1 MPRNITITFDDGTSH
16 QYAGVPDNVTPEQ
29 VHQRA
34 TQEHGKAITNI
45 DGGNMSDSAYSQKPS
60 ESSSMAS
67 GRGAGGFTGGVL
79 SALQGPTLG
88 FLDEAAGVG
97 SGVLSTLQGK
107 GYPSGYESG
116 RDYVRGAVKQH
127 EEDYPIGSQVARGIS
142 SLPLA
147 FIPGGQ
153 ARTATTLA
161 KALQAAKV
169 GAGYGAAQGV
179 GESTAE
185 DIVQRL
191 GGDALSGAAL
201 SAVTGGALSGIGSG
215 IGAVGSNVAQR
226 MSQGSAGQVARE
238 KLAEALGRDARGT
251 LAQTPG
257 ALTNATD
264 MAARRMQKLGPEA
277 TIADAGGASS
287 RQLLDTLATLPGRTK
302 QLAEGLI
309 RERQS
314 GRAGRLSAAADES
327 LGTKGAGYQD
337 TIQSLIDR
345 KVTEA
350 APLYKQLEGMSVR
363 VDPELSGLLKAAD
376 SAHGGAELLS
386 KLRQEVPIN
395 ISALKAGD
403 DIPFAALDKI
413 KQSLYDLGETSKRAG
428 NKEVSAAYNKLRI
441 SLTNKMDDLS
451 PKNEA
456 GSIYKQARNAFS
468 GPAQLQDAVESG
480 RGAMKTDAIG
490 VSDMMKGMTQDQVEA
505 FKVGAL
511 QSLRDKVGTESG
523 QTSLLKMWK
532 EPATSGKLKE
542 IFGNDYKKFAADVAR
557 EARLKEL
564 EAVGRGS
571 QTASRL
577 YAAGDLDAQP
587 ISNAAQVA
595 TSIGSGQALPAIA
608 GSARGIA
615 GMWNKVRMPE
625 ATRDEMARLL
635 MMRGQGG
642 QQELQNL
649 KPMMDRLAAERLRRA
664 SATGIGAGQIS
675 GGEQ

>member
-1 MPRNITITFDDGTSH
+1 MADIERAKAALLAAH
-16 QYAGVPDNVTPEQ
+16 AAGDT
-29 VHQRA
+29 
-34 TQEHGKAITNI
+34 
-45 DGGNMSDSAYSQKPS
+45 DSAQKLADYIRADQAMG

-67 GRGAGGFTGGVL
+67 GRGTGGFTGGVL

-97 SGVLSTLQGK
+97 SGALSALQGK
-107 GYPSGYESG
+107 GYTPGYESG
-116 RDYVRGAVKQH
+116 RDYIRGAVRQH
-127 EEDYPIGSQVARGIS
+127 EEDYPIGSQVARGVS

-147 FIPGGQ
+147 LIPGGQ

-179 GESTAE
+179 GESTAQ
-185 DIVQRL
+185 DIEGL
-191 GGDALSGAAL
+191 GRDALSGGAL
-201 SAVTGGALSGIGSG
+201 SAVTGGALSGVGSG
-215 IGAVGSNVAQR
+215 IGAVGSNIAQR

-302 QLAEGLI
+302 QLVEGLI

-314 GRAGRLSAAADES
+314 GRAGRLSAAANES
-327 LGTKGAGYQD
+327 LGTKGAEYQN

-345 KVTEA
+345 KATEA

-363 VDPELSGLLKAAD
+363 VDNELNSLLKASD
-376 SAHGGAELLS
+376 SAHGSAELS
-386 KLRQEVPIN
+386 AKLRREVPIN

-403 DIPFAALDKI
+403 DIPFAALDSI
-413 KQSLYDLGETSKRAG
+413 KRSLYDLGKDAKINNPNIS
-428 NKEVSAAYNKLRI
+428 NDYNSLRVALI
-441 SLTNKMDDLS
+441 NKMDDLS

-468 GPAQLQDAVESG
+468 SPAQLQDAVESG

-490 VSDMMKGMTQDQVEA
+490 VSDMMKGMTQDQVDA

-675 GGEQ
+675 GGE

>member
-1 MPRNITITFDDGTSH
+1 MADIERAKAALLAAH
-16 QYAGVPDNVTPEQ
+16 AAGDT
-29 VHQRA
+29 
-34 TQEHGKAITNI
+34 
-45 DGGNMSDSAYSQKPS
+45 DSAQQLADYIRADQTVSKGPS

-97 SGVLSTLQGK
+97 SGALSALQGQ
-107 GYPSGYESG
+107 GYTPGSESG
-116 RDYVRGAVKQH
+116 RDYIRGAVKQH
-127 EEDYPIGSQVARGIS
+127 EEDYPIGSQVARGFS

-191 GGDALSGAAL
+191 GVDALSGGAL
-201 SAVTGGALSGIGSG
+201 SAVTGGGLSGVGSG
-215 IGAVGSNVAQR
+215 IGAVGSNIAQR

-257 ALTNATD
+257 ALTNASD

-302 QLAEGLI
+302 QLVEGLI

-314 GRAGRLSAAADES
+314 GRAGRLSAAANES
-327 LGTKGAGYQD
+327 LGTKGAEYQN

-345 KVTEA
+345 KATEA

-363 VDPELSGLLKAAD
+363 VDNELNSLLKASD
-376 SAHGGAELLS
+376 SAHGSAELS
-386 KLRQEVPIN
+386 AKLRREVPIN

-403 DIPFAALDKI
+403 DIPFAALDSI
-413 KQSLYDLGETSKRAG
+413 KRSLYDLGKDAKINNPNIS
-428 NKEVSAAYNKLRI
+428 NDYNSLRVALI
-441 SLTNKMDDLS
+441 NKMDDLS

-468 GPAQLQDAVESG
+468 SPAQLQDAVESG

-490 VSDMMKGMTQDQVEA
+490 VSDMMKGMTQDQVDA

-564 EAVGRGS
+564 ESVGRGS

-675 GGEQ
+675 GGE

>member
-1 MPRNITITFDDGTSH
+1 MADIERAKAALLAAH
-16 QYAGVPDNVTPEQ
+16 AAGDT
-29 VHQRA
+29 
-34 TQEHGKAITNI
+34 
-45 DGGNMSDSAYSQKPS
+45 DSAQKLADYIRADQEVSKGPS

-97 SGVLSTLQGK
+97 SGALSALQGK
-107 GYPSGYESG
+107 GYTPGYESG
-116 RDYVRGAVKQH
+116 RDYIRGAVKQH
-127 EEDYPIGSQVARGIS
+127 EEDYPIGSQVARGVS

-147 FIPGGQ
+147 LIPGGQ

-169 GAGYGAAQGV
+169 GGGYGAAQGV
-179 GESTAE
+179 GESTAQDVE
-185 DIVQRL
+185 GL

-201 SAVTGGALSGIGSG
+201 SAVAGGGLSGAGSAIGG
-215 IGAVGSNVAQR
+215 IASNITQR
-226 MSQGSAGQVARE
+226 MSPGKLQDQIRGSGATQVARE

-287 RQLLDTLATLPGRTK
+287 RQLLDTLATLPGRSK

-314 GRAGRLSAAADES
+314 GRAGRLTAAANES

-345 KVTEA
+345 KTKEA

-363 VDPELSGLLKAAD
+363 VDSELSGLLKAAD

-386 KLRQEVPIN
+386 RLRQEVPIN

-428 NKEVSAAYNKLRI
+428 NKEVGAAYNKLRI

-451 PKNEA
+451 PQNEA

-480 RGAMKTDAIG
+480 RGAMKSDAIG

-564 EAVGRGS
+564 ESVGRGS

-587 ISNAAQVA
+587 VSNAAQVA
-595 TSIGSGQALPAIA
+595 ASIGSGQALPAIA
-608 GSARGIA
+608 GSARGVA
-615 GMWNKVRMPE
+615 GMWNKVRTPE

-635 MMRGQGG
+635 TMRGQAG

-675 GGEQ
+675 GGE

>member
-1 MPRNITITFDDGTSH
+1 MADIERAKAALLAAH
-16 QYAGVPDNVTPEQ
+16 AAGDT
-29 VHQRA
+29 
-34 TQEHGKAITNI
+34 
-45 DGGNMSDSAYSQKPS
+45 DSAQKLADYIRADQATG
-60 ESSSMAS
+60 ESSSMMR
-67 GRGAGGFTGGVL
+67 GRKAGGFTGGAL

-97 SGVLSTLQGK
+97 SGALSALQGK
-107 GYPSGYESG
+107 GYTPGYESG
-116 RDYVRGAVKQH
+116 RDYIRGAVKQH
-127 EEDYPIGSQVARGIS
+127 EEDYPIGSQVARGVS

-147 FIPGGQ
+147 LIPGGQ

-179 GESTAE
+179 GESTAQDLE
-185 DIVQRL
+185 GL
-191 GGDALSGAAL
+191 GRDALSGGAL
-201 SAVTGGALSGIGSG
+201 SAVTGGALSGVGSG
-215 IGAVGSNVAQR
+215 IGGIASNIAQR
-226 MSQGSAGQVARE
+226 VSQGSAGQVARE

-257 ALTNATD
+257 ALTNASD

-287 RQLLDTLATLPGRTK
+287 RQLLDTLATLPGRSK

-314 GRAGRLSAAADES
+314 GRAGRLTAAANES

-345 KVTEA
+345 KATEA

-363 VDPELSGLLKAAD
+363 VDDELNSLLKASD
-376 SAHGGAELLS
+376 SAHGSAELSAKLRREVPIDLS
-386 KLRQEVPIN
+386 KLDV
-395 ISALKAGD
+395 GD
-403 DIPFAALDKI
+403 AVPFAALDTI
-413 KQSLYDLGETSKRAG
+413 KRSLYDLGKDAKIKNPNIS
-428 NKEVSAAYNKLRI
+428 NDYNSLRVALI
-441 SLTNKMDDLS
+441 NKMDDLS

-468 GPAQLQDAVESG
+468 SPAQLQDAVESG
-480 RGAMKTDAIG
+480 RGAMKSDAIG
-490 VSDMMKGMTQDQVEA
+490 VSDMMKGMSQDQVEA

-564 EAVGRGS
+564 ESVGRGS

-615 GMWNKVRMPE
+615 GIYNKVRMPE
-625 ATRDEMARLL
+625 ATRDEMAKLL
-635 MMRGQGG
+635 MMRGQAG

-664 SATGIGAGQIS
+664 SLTGIGAGQIQ
-675 GGEQ
+675 GGE

>member
-1 MPRNITITFDDGTSH
+1 MADIERAKAALLAAH
-16 QYAGVPDNVTPEQ
+16 AAGDT
-29 VHQRA
+29 
-34 TQEHGKAITNI
+34 
-45 DGGNMSDSAYSQKPS
+45 DSAQKLADYIRADQEVSKGPS

-97 SGVLSTLQGK
+97 SGALSALQGK
-107 GYPSGYESG
+107 GYTPGYESG
-116 RDYVRGAVKQH
+116 RDYIRGAVKQH
-127 EEDYPIGSQVARGIS
+127 EEDYPIGSQVARGVS

-147 FIPGGQ
+147 LIPGGQ

-169 GAGYGAAQGV
+169 GGGYGAVQGV
-179 GESTAE
+179 GESTAQDVE
-185 DIVQRL
+185 GL

-201 SAVTGGALSGIGSG
+201 SAVAGGGLSGAGSAIGG
-215 IGAVGSNVAQR
+215 IASNITQR
-226 MSQGSAGQVARE
+226 MSPGKLQDQIRGSGATQVARE

-287 RQLLDTLATLPGRTK
+287 RQLLDTLATLPGRSK

-314 GRAGRLSAAADES
+314 GRAGRLTAAANES

-345 KVTEA
+345 KTKEA

-363 VDPELSGLLKAAD
+363 VDSELSGLLKAAD

-428 NKEVSAAYNKLRI
+428 NKEVGAAYNKLRI

-451 PKNEA
+451 PQNEA

-480 RGAMKTDAIG
+480 RGAMKADAIG

-564 EAVGRGS
+564 ESVGRGS

-587 ISNAAQVA
+587 VSNAAQVA
-595 TSIGSGQALPAIA
+595 ASIGSGQALPAIA
-608 GSARGIA
+608 GSARGVA
-615 GMWNKVRMPE
+615 GMWNKVRTPE

-635 MMRGQGG
+635 TMRGQAG

-675 GGEQ
+675 GGE

>member
-1 MPRNITITFDDGTSH
+1 MADIERAKAALLAAH
-16 QYAGVPDNVTPEQ
+16 AAGDT
-29 VHQRA
+29 
-34 TQEHGKAITNI
+34 
-45 DGGNMSDSAYSQKPS
+45 DSAQKLADYIRADQAVSKESS
-60 ESSSMAS
+60 ESSSMMR
-67 GRGAGGFTGGVL
+67 GRGAGGFTGGAL

-97 SGVLSTLQGK
+97 SGALSALQGK
-107 GYPSGYESG
+107 GYTPGYESG
-116 RDYVRGAVKQH
+116 RDYIRGAVKQH
-127 EEDYPIGSQVARGIS
+127 EEDYPIGSQVARGVS

-147 FIPGGQ
+147 LIPGGQ

-179 GESTAE
+179 GESTAQDVE
-185 DIVQRL
+185 GL
-191 GGDALSGAAL
+191 GRDALSGGAL
-201 SAVTGGALSGIGSG
+201 SAVTGGALSGVGSG
-215 IGAVGSNVAQR
+215 IGAVGSNIAQR
-226 MSQGSAGQVARE
+226 MSPGKLQDQIRGSGATQVARE

-257 ALTNATD
+257 ALTNASD

-302 QLAEGLI
+302 QLVEGLI
-309 RERQS
+309 RDRQS
-314 GRAGRLSAAADES
+314 GRAGRLSSAANES
-327 LGTKGAGYQD
+327 LGTKGAEYQS

-345 KVTEA
+345 KATEA

-363 VDPELSGLLKAAD
+363 VDDELNSLLKASD
-376 SAHGGAELLS
+376 SAHGSAELSAKLRREVPIDLS
-386 KLRQEVPIN
+386 KLDV
-395 ISALKAGD
+395 GD
-403 DIPFAALDKI
+403 AVPFAALDTI
-413 KQSLYDLGETSKRAG
+413 KRSLYDLGKDAKIKNPNIS
-428 NKEVSAAYNKLRI
+428 NDYNSLRVALI
-441 SLTNKMDDLS
+441 NKMDDLS

-480 RGAMKTDAIG
+480 RGAMKSDAIG
-490 VSDMMKGMTQDQVEA
+490 VSDMMKGMSQDQVEA

-564 EAVGRGS
+564 ESVGRGS

-615 GMWNKVRMPE
+615 GMWNKVRTPE

-635 MMRGQGG
+635 TMRGQAG

-664 SATGIGAGQIS
+664 SLTGIGAGQIQ
-675 GGEQ
+675 GGE

>member
-16 QYAGVPDNVTPEQ
+16 QYAGVPDDITPEQ

-34 TQEHGKAITNI
+34 TQEHGKAIANI
-45 DGGNMSDSAYSQKPS
+45 DGGNLSDSAYSQKPS

-67 GRGAGGFTGGVL
+67 GRKAGGFTGGVL

-97 SGVLSTLQGK
+97 SGALSALQGK
-107 GYPSGYESG
+107 GYTPGYESG
-116 RDYVRGAVKQH
+116 RDYIRGAVKQH
-127 EEDYPIGSQVARGIS
+127 EEDYPIGSQVARGVS

-147 FIPGGQ
+147 LIPGGQ

-179 GESTAE
+179 GESTAQDVE
-185 DIVQRL
+185 GL
-191 GGDALSGAAL
+191 GRDALSGGAL
-201 SAVTGGALSGIGSG
+201 SAVTGGALSGVGSG
-215 IGAVGSNVAQR
+215 IGAVGSNIAQR

-257 ALTNATD
+257 ALTNASD

-314 GRAGRLSAAADES
+314 GRAGRLSAAANES
-327 LGTKGAGYQD
+327 LGTKGAEYQN

-345 KVTEA
+345 KATEA

-363 VDPELSGLLKAAD
+363 VDNELNSLLKASD
-376 SAHGGAELLS
+376 SAHGSAELS
-386 KLRQEVPIN
+386 AKLRREVPIN

-403 DIPFAALDKI
+403 DIPFAALDSI
-413 KQSLYDLGETSKRAG
+413 KRSLYDLGKDAKINNPNIS
-428 NKEVSAAYNKLRI
+428 NDYNSLRVALI
-441 SLTNKMDDLS
+441 NKMDDLS

-468 GPAQLQDAVESG
+468 SPAQLQDAVESG

-564 EAVGRGS
+564 ESVGRGS

-577 YAAGDLDAQP
+577 YAAGDLDTQP

-664 SATGIGAGQIS
+664 SATGIGAGQIQ
-675 GGEQ
+675 GGE

>member
-1 MPRNITITFDDGTSH
+1 
-16 QYAGVPDNVTPEQ
+16 
-29 VHQRA
+29 
-34 TQEHGKAITNI
+34 
-45 DGGNMSDSAYSQKPS
+45 
-60 ESSSMAS
+60 MAS

-116 RDYVRGAVKQH
+116 RDYIRGAVKQH
-127 EEDYPIGSQVARGIS
+127 EEDYPIGSQVARGVS

-147 FIPGGQ
+147 LIPGGQ

-169 GAGYGAAQGV
+169 GAGYGAAQGI

-185 DIVQRL
+185 DISQRL
-191 GGDALSGAAL
+191 GSDALTGGAL
-201 SAVTGGALSGIGSG
+201 SAVTGGALSGVGSA
-215 IGAVGSNVAQR
+215 IGAVGSNIAQR

-257 ALTNATD
+257 ALTNASD

-302 QLAEGLI
+302 QLVEGLI

-314 GRAGRLSAAADES
+314 GRAGRLSSAANES
-327 LGTKGAGYQD
+327 LGTKGAGYQS

-345 KVTEA
+345 KTKEA

-363 VDPELSGLLKAAD
+363 VDSELSGLLKAAD

-386 KLRQEVPIN
+386 RLRQEVPIN

-428 NKEVSAAYNKLRI
+428 NKEVGAAYNKLRI

-451 PKNEA
+451 PQNEA

-480 RGAMKTDAIG
+480 RGAMKSDAIG
-490 VSDMMKGMTQDQVEA
+490 VSDVMKGMSQDQVEA

-564 EAVGRGS
+564 ESVGRGS

-608 GSARGIA
+608 GSARGVA

-664 SATGIGAGQIS
+664 SLTGIGAGQIQ
-675 GGEQ
+675 GGE

>member
-1 MPRNITITFDDGTSH
+1 
-16 QYAGVPDNVTPEQ
+16 
-29 VHQRA
+29 
-34 TQEHGKAITNI
+34 
-45 DGGNMSDSAYSQKPS
+45 
-60 ESSSMAS
+60 
-67 GRGAGGFTGGVL
+67 
-79 SALQGPTLG
+79 
-88 FLDEAAGVG
+88 
-97 SGVLSTLQGK
+97 
-107 GYPSGYESG
+107 
-116 RDYVRGAVKQH
+116 
-127 EEDYPIGSQVARGIS
+127 
-142 SLPLA
+142 
-147 FIPGGQ
+147 
-153 ARTATTLA
+153 
-161 KALQAAKV
+161 
-169 GAGYGAAQGV
+169 
-179 GESTAE
+179 
-185 DIVQRL
+185 
-191 GGDALSGAAL
+191 
-201 SAVTGGALSGIGSG
+201 
-215 IGAVGSNVAQR
+215 
-226 MSQGSAGQVARE
+226 
-238 KLAEALGRDARGT
+238 
-251 LAQTPG
+251 
-257 ALTNATD
+257 
-264 MAARRMQKLGPEA
+264 MQKLGPEA

-302 QLAEGLI
+302 QLVEGLI

-327 LGTKGAGYQD
+327 LGTKGAEYQN

-345 KVTEA
+345 KATEA

-363 VDPELSGLLKAAD
+363 VDNELNSLLKASD
-376 SAHGGAELLS
+376 SAHGSAELS
-386 KLRQEVPIN
+386 AKLRREVPIN

-403 DIPFAALDKI
+403 DIPFAALDSI
-413 KQSLYDLGETSKRAG
+413 KRSLYDLGKDAKINNPNIS
-428 NKEVSAAYNKLRI
+428 NDYNSLRVALI
-441 SLTNKMDDLS
+441 NKMDDLS

-468 GPAQLQDAVESG
+468 SPAQLQDAVESG

-490 VSDMMKGMTQDQVEA
+490 VSDLMKGMTQDQVEA

-564 EAVGRGS
+564 ESVGRGS

-675 GGEQ
+675 GGE

>member
-1 MPRNITITFDDGTSH
+1 MADIERAKAALLAAH
-16 QYAGVPDNVTPEQ
+16 AAGDT
-29 VHQRA
+29 
-34 TQEHGKAITNI
+34 
-45 DGGNMSDSAYSQKPS
+45 DSAQKLADYIRADQTVSKESS

-97 SGVLSTLQGK
+97 SGALSALQGK
-107 GYPSGYESG
+107 GYTPGYESG
-116 RDYVRGAVKQH
+116 RDYIRGAVKQH
-127 EEDYPIGSQVARGIS
+127 EEDYPIGSQVARGVS

-147 FIPGGQ
+147 LIPGGQ

-179 GESTAE
+179 GESTAQDVE
-185 DIVQRL
+185 GL
-191 GGDALSGAAL
+191 GRDALSGGAL
-201 SAVTGGALSGIGSG
+201 SAVTGGALSGVGSG
-215 IGAVGSNVAQR
+215 IGAVGSNIAQR

-287 RQLLDTLATLPGRTK
+287 RQLLDTLATLPGRSK

-314 GRAGRLSAAADES
+314 GRAGRLTAAANES

-345 KVTEA
+345 KTKEA

-363 VDPELSGLLKAAD
+363 VDSELSGLLKAAD

-386 KLRQEVPIN
+386 RLRQEVPIN

-428 NKEVSAAYNKLRI
+428 NKEVGAAYNKLRI

-480 RGAMKTDAIG
+480 RGAMKSDAIG

-564 EAVGRGS
+564 ESVGRGS

-608 GSARGIA
+608 GSARGVA

-664 SATGIGAGQIS
+664 SLTGIGAGQIQ
-675 GGEQ
+675 GGE

>member
-1 MPRNITITFDDGTSH
+1 MADIERAKAAFRAAH
-16 QYAGVPDNVTPEQ
+16 AAGDTDAAQRLADYIRADEAISTP
-29 VHQRA
+29 
-34 TQEHGKAITNI
+34 T
-45 DGGNMSDSAYSQKPS
+45 QKPS

-97 SGVLSTLQGK
+97 SGALSALQGK
-107 GYPSGYESG
+107 GYTPGYESG
-116 RDYVRGAVKQH
+116 RDYIRGAVKQH
-127 EEDYPIGSQVARGIS
+127 EEDYPIGSQVARGVS

-147 FIPGGQ
+147 LIPGGQ

-179 GESTAE
+179 GESTAQ
-185 DIVQRL
+185 DIEGL
-191 GGDALSGAAL
+191 GRDALSGGAL
-201 SAVTGGALSGIGSG
+201 SAVTGGALSGVGSG
-215 IGAVGSNVAQR
+215 IGAVGSNIAQR

-257 ALTNATD
+257 ALTNASD

-302 QLAEGLI
+302 QLVEGLI

-314 GRAGRLSAAADES
+314 GRAGRLSAAANES
-327 LGTKGAGYQD
+327 LGTKGAEYQN

-345 KVTEA
+345 KATEA

-363 VDPELSGLLKAAD
+363 VDNELNSLLKASD
-376 SAHGGAELLS
+376 SAHGSAELS
-386 KLRQEVPIN
+386 AKLRREVPIN
-395 ISALKAGD
+395 ISALKVGD
-403 DIPFAALDKI
+403 DIPFAALDSI
-413 KQSLYDLGETSKRAG
+413 KRSLYDLGKDAKINNPNIS
-428 NKEVSAAYNKLRI
+428 NDYNSLRVALI
-441 SLTNKMDDLS
+441 NKMDDLS

-456 GSIYKQARNAFS
+456 GSIYKQARNAYS

-490 VSDMMKGMTQDQVEA
+490 VSDMMKGMSQDQVEA

-664 SATGIGAGQIS
+664 SLTGIGAGQIQ
-675 GGEQ
+675 GGE

>member
-1 MPRNITITFDDGTSH
+1 MADIERAKAALLAAH
-16 QYAGVPDNVTPEQ
+16 AAGDT
-29 VHQRA
+29 
-34 TQEHGKAITNI
+34 
-45 DGGNMSDSAYSQKPS
+45 DSAQQLADYIRADQTVSKGPS

-67 GRGAGGFTGGVL
+67 GRKAGGFTGGVL

-97 SGVLSTLQGK
+97 SGALSALQGK
-107 GYPSGYESG
+107 GYTPGYESG
-116 RDYVRGAVKQH
+116 RDYIRGAVKQH
-127 EEDYPIGSQVARGIS
+127 EEDYPIGSQVARGVS

-147 FIPGGQ
+147 LIPGGQ

-179 GESTAE
+179 GESTAQ
-185 DIVQRL
+185 DIEGL

-201 SAVTGGALSGIGSG
+201 SAVAGGGLSGAGSAIGG
-215 IGAVGSNVAQR
+215 IASNITQR
-226 MSQGSAGQVARE
+226 MSPGKLQDQIRGSGATQVARE

-302 QLAEGLI
+302 QLVEGLI

-327 LGTKGAGYQD
+327 LGTKGAEYQN

-345 KVTEA
+345 KATEA

-363 VDPELSGLLKAAD
+363 VDNELNSLLKASD
-376 SAHGGAELLS
+376 SAHGSAELS
-386 KLRQEVPIN
+386 AKLRREVPIN

-403 DIPFAALDKI
+403 DIPFAALDSI
-413 KQSLYDLGETSKRAG
+413 KRSLYDLGKDAKINNPNIS
-428 NKEVSAAYNKLRI
+428 NDYNSLRVALI
-441 SLTNKMDDLS
+441 NKMDDLS

-468 GPAQLQDAVESG
+468 SPAQLQDAVESG

-490 VSDMMKGMTQDQVEA
+490 VSDMMKGMTQDQVDA

-664 SATGIGAGQIS
+664 SATGIGAGQIQ
-675 GGEQ
+675 GGE

>member
-1 MPRNITITFDDGTSH
+1 MADIERAKAALLAAH
-16 QYAGVPDNVTPEQ
+16 AAGDT
-29 VHQRA
+29 
-34 TQEHGKAITNI
+34 
-45 DGGNMSDSAYSQKPS
+45 DSAQQLADYIRADQTVSKGPS

-67 GRGAGGFTGGVL
+67 GRKAGGFTGGVL

-97 SGVLSTLQGK
+97 SGALSALQGK
-107 GYPSGYESG
+107 GYTPGYESG
-116 RDYVRGAVKQH
+116 RDYIRGAVKQH
-127 EEDYPIGSQVARGIS
+127 EEDYPIGSQVARGVS

-147 FIPGGQ
+147 LIPGGQ

-179 GESTAE
+179 GESTAQ
-185 DIVQRL
+185 DIEGL

-201 SAVTGGALSGIGSG
+201 SAVAGGGLSGAGSAIGG
-215 IGAVGSNVAQR
+215 IASNITQR
-226 MSQGSAGQVARE
+226 MSPGKLQDQIRGSGATQVARE

-302 QLAEGLI
+302 QLVEGLI

-327 LGTKGAGYQD
+327 LGTKGAEYQN

-345 KVTEA
+345 KATEA

-363 VDPELSGLLKAAD
+363 VDNELNSLLKASD
-376 SAHGGAELLS
+376 SAHGSAELS
-386 KLRQEVPIN
+386 AKLRREVPIN

-403 DIPFAALDKI
+403 DIPFAALDSI
-413 KQSLYDLGETSKRAG
+413 KRSLYDLGKDAKINNPNIS
-428 NKEVSAAYNKLRI
+428 NDYNSLRVALI
-441 SLTNKMDDLS
+441 NKMDDLS

-468 GPAQLQDAVESG
+468 SPAQLQDAVESG

-490 VSDMMKGMTQDQVEA
+490 VSDMMKGMTQDQVDA

-564 EAVGRGS
+564 ESVGRGS

-664 SATGIGAGQIS
+664 SATGIGAGQIQ
-675 GGEQ
+675 GGE

>member
-1 MPRNITITFDDGTSH
+1 
-16 QYAGVPDNVTPEQ
+16 
-29 VHQRA
+29 
-34 TQEHGKAITNI
+34 
-45 DGGNMSDSAYSQKPS
+45 
-60 ESSSMAS
+60 MAS
-67 GRGAGGFTGGVL
+67 GRGTGGFTGGVL

-97 SGVLSTLQGK
+97 SGALSALQGK
-107 GYPSGYESG
+107 GYTPGYESG
-116 RDYVRGAVKQH
+116 RDYIRGAVRQH
-127 EEDYPIGSQVARGIS
+127 EEDYPIGSQVARGVS

-147 FIPGGQ
+147 LIPGGQ

-179 GESTAE
+179 GESTAQ
-185 DIVQRL
+185 DIEGL
-191 GGDALSGAAL
+191 GRDALSGGAL
-201 SAVTGGALSGIGSG
+201 SAVTGGALSGVGSG
-215 IGAVGSNVAQR
+215 IGAVGSNIAQR

-302 QLAEGLI
+302 QLVEGLI

-314 GRAGRLSAAADES
+314 GRAGRLSAAANES
-327 LGTKGAGYQD
+327 LGTKGAEYQN

-345 KVTEA
+345 KATEA

-363 VDPELSGLLKAAD
+363 VDNELNSLLKASD
-376 SAHGGAELLS
+376 SAHGSAELS
-386 KLRQEVPIN
+386 AKLRREVPIN

-403 DIPFAALDKI
+403 DIPFAALDSI
-413 KQSLYDLGETSKRAG
+413 KRSLYDLGKDAKINNPNIS
-428 NKEVSAAYNKLRI
+428 NDYNSLRVALI
-441 SLTNKMDDLS
+441 NKMDDLS

-468 GPAQLQDAVESG
+468 SPAQLQDAVESG

-490 VSDMMKGMTQDQVEA
+490 VSDMMKGMTQDQVDA

-675 GGEQ
+675 GGE

>member
-1 MPRNITITFDDGTSH
+1 MADIERAKAALLAAH
-16 QYAGVPDNVTPEQ
+16 AAGDT
-29 VHQRA
+29 
-34 TQEHGKAITNI
+34 
-45 DGGNMSDSAYSQKPS
+45 DSAQQLADYIRADQTVSKGPS
-60 ESSSMAS
+60 ESSSMTR
-67 GRGAGGFTGGVL
+67 GRGAGGFTGGAL

-97 SGVLSTLQGK
+97 SGALSALQGK
-107 GYPSGYESG
+107 GYTPGYESG
-116 RDYVRGAVKQH
+116 RDYIRGAVKQH
-127 EEDYPIGSQVARGIS
+127 EEDYPIGSQVARGVT

-147 FIPGGQ
+147 LIPGGQ

-191 GGDALSGAAL
+191 GVDALSGGAL
-201 SAVTGGALSGIGSG
+201 SAVTGGGLSGVGSG
-215 IGAVGSNVAQR
+215 IGAVGSNIAQR

-257 ALTNATD
+257 ALTNASD

-302 QLAEGLI
+302 QLVEGLI

-314 GRAGRLSAAADES
+314 GRAGRLSAAANES
-327 LGTKGAGYQD
+327 LGTKGAEYQN

-345 KVTEA
+345 KATEA

-363 VDPELSGLLKAAD
+363 VDNELNSLLKASD
-376 SAHGGAELLS
+376 SAHGSAELS
-386 KLRQEVPIN
+386 AKLRREVPIN

-403 DIPFAALDKI
+403 DIPFAALDSI
-413 KQSLYDLGETSKRAG
+413 KRSLYDLGKDAKINNPNIS
-428 NKEVSAAYNKLRI
+428 NDYNSLRVALI
-441 SLTNKMDDLS
+441 NKMDDLS

-468 GPAQLQDAVESG
+468 SPAQLQDAVESG

-490 VSDMMKGMTQDQVEA
+490 VSDMMKGMTQDQVDA

-564 EAVGRGS
+564 ESVGRGS

>member
-1 MPRNITITFDDGTSH
+1 MADIERAKAALLAAH
-16 QYAGVPDNVTPEQ
+16 AAGDT
-29 VHQRA
+29 
-34 TQEHGKAITNI
+34 
-45 DGGNMSDSAYSQKPS
+45 DSAQKLADYIRADQTVSKGPS

-127 EEDYPIGSQVARGIS
+127 EEDYPIGSQVARGFS

-191 GGDALSGAAL
+191 GVDALSGGAL
-201 SAVTGGALSGIGSG
+201 SAVTGGGLSGVGSG
-215 IGAVGSNVAQR
+215 IGAVGSNIAQR

-257 ALTNATD
+257 ALTNASD

-302 QLAEGLI
+302 QLVEGLI

-314 GRAGRLSAAADES
+314 GRAGRLSAAANES
-327 LGTKGAGYQD
+327 LGTKGAEYQN

-345 KVTEA
+345 KATEA

-363 VDPELSGLLKAAD
+363 VDNELNSLLKASD
-376 SAHGGAELLS
+376 SAHGSAELS
-386 KLRQEVPIN
+386 AKLRREVPIN

-403 DIPFAALDKI
+403 DIPFAALDSI
-413 KQSLYDLGETSKRAG
+413 KRSLYDLGKDAKINNPNIS
-428 NKEVSAAYNKLRI
+428 NDYNSLRVALI
-441 SLTNKMDDLS
+441 NKMDDLS

-468 GPAQLQDAVESG
+468 SPAQLQDAVESG

-490 VSDMMKGMTQDQVEA
+490 VSDMMKGMTQDQVDA

-564 EAVGRGS
+564 ESVGRGS

>member
-1 MPRNITITFDDGTSH
+1 MADIERAKAALLAAH
-16 QYAGVPDNVTPEQ
+16 AAGDT
-29 VHQRA
+29 
-34 TQEHGKAITNI
+34 
-45 DGGNMSDSAYSQKPS
+45 DSAQKLADYIRADQEVSKGPS

-116 RDYVRGAVKQH
+116 RDYIRGAVKQH
-127 EEDYPIGSQVARGIS
+127 EEDYPIGSQVARGVS

-147 FIPGGQ
+147 LIPGGQ

-169 GAGYGAAQGV
+169 GGGYGAAQGV
-179 GESTAE
+179 GESTAQDVE
-185 DIVQRL
+185 GL

-201 SAVTGGALSGIGSG
+201 SAVAGGGLSGAGSAIGG
-215 IGAVGSNVAQR
+215 IASNITQR
-226 MSQGSAGQVARE
+226 MSPGKLQDQIRGSGATQVARE

-287 RQLLDTLATLPGRTK
+287 RQLLDTLATLPGRSK

-314 GRAGRLSAAADES
+314 GRAGRLTAAANES

-345 KVTEA
+345 KTKEA

-363 VDPELSGLLKAAD
+363 VDSELSGLLKAAD

-386 KLRQEVPIN
+386 RLRQEVPIN

-428 NKEVSAAYNKLRI
+428 NKEVGAAYNKLRI

-451 PKNEA
+451 PQNEA

-480 RGAMKTDAIG
+480 RGAMKADAIG
-490 VSDMMKGMTQDQVEA
+490 VSDMMKGMSQDQVEA

-564 EAVGRGS
+564 ESVGRGS

-587 ISNAAQVA
+587 VSNAAQVA

-615 GMWNKVRMPE
+615 GMWNKVRTPE

-635 MMRGQGG
+635 TMRGQAG

-675 GGEQ
+675 GGE

>member
-1 MPRNITITFDDGTSH
+1 MADIERAKAALLAAH
-16 QYAGVPDNVTPEQ
+16 AAGDTDAAQ
-29 VHQRA
+29 KLADYIRA
-34 TQEHGKAITNI
+34 DQTVSKE
-45 DGGNMSDSAYSQKPS
+45 SS

-116 RDYVRGAVKQH
+116 RDYIRGAVKQH

-147 FIPGGQ
+147 LIPGGQ

-169 GAGYGAAQGV
+169 GAGYGAAQGI

-185 DIVQRL
+185 DISQRL
-191 GGDALSGAAL
+191 GSDALTGGAL
-201 SAVTGGALSGIGSG
+201 SAVTGGALSGVGSA
-215 IGAVGSNVAQR
+215 IGAVGSNIAQR

-257 ALTNATD
+257 ALTNASD

-302 QLAEGLI
+302 QLVEGLI
-309 RERQS
+309 RDRQS
-314 GRAGRLSAAADES
+314 GRAGRLSSAANES
-327 LGTKGAGYQD
+327 LGTKGAEYQS

-345 KVTEA
+345 KATEA

-363 VDPELSGLLKAAD
+363 VDDELNSLLKASD
-376 SAHGGAELLS
+376 SAHGSAELSAKLRREVPIDLS
-386 KLRQEVPIN
+386 KLDV
-395 ISALKAGD
+395 GD
-403 DIPFAALDKI
+403 AVPFAALDTI
-413 KQSLYDLGETSKRAG
+413 KRSLYDLGKNAKINNPNIS
-428 NKEVSAAYNKLRI
+428 NDYNSLRVALI
-441 SLTNKMDDLS
+441 NKMDDLS

-468 GPAQLQDAVESG
+468 SPAQLQDAVESG
-480 RGAMKTDAIG
+480 RGAMKLDAIG
-490 VSDMMKGMTQDQVEA
+490 VSDMMKGMSQDQVEA

-564 EAVGRGS
+564 ESVGRGS

-608 GSARGIA
+608 GSARGVA

-664 SATGIGAGQIS
+664 SLTGIGAGQIQ
-675 GGEQ
+675 GGE

>member
-1 MPRNITITFDDGTSH
+1 MADIQKAREALR
-16 QYAGVPDNVTPEQ
+16 QAAAAGDTQ
-29 VHQRA
+29 AA
-34 TQEHGKAITNI
+34 TKLADYIHANEGISTN
-45 DGGNMSDSAYSQKPS
+45 SANTL

-116 RDYVRGAVKQH
+116 RDYIRGAVKQH
-127 EEDYPIGSQVARGIS
+127 EEDYPIGSQVARGVS

-147 FIPGGQ
+147 LIPGGQ

-169 GAGYGAAQGV
+169 GAGYGAAQGI

-185 DIVQRL
+185 DISQRL
-191 GGDALSGAAL
+191 GSDALTGGAL
-201 SAVTGGALSGIGSG
+201 SAVTGGALSGVGSA
-215 IGAVGSNVAQR
+215 IGAVGSNIAQR

-238 KLAEALGRDARGT
+238 KLAEALGRDARGK

-257 ALTNATD
+257 ALTNASD

-302 QLAEGLI
+302 QLVEGLI

-314 GRAGRLSAAADES
+314 GRAGRLSSAANES
-327 LGTKGAGYQD
+327 LGTKGAGYQS

-345 KVTEA
+345 KTKEA

-363 VDPELSGLLKAAD
+363 VDSELSGLLKAAD

-428 NKEVSAAYNKLRI
+428 NKEVGAAYNKLRI

-451 PKNEA
+451 PQNEA

-468 GPAQLQDAVESG
+468 GPAQLQDAVQSG
-480 RGAMKTDAIG
+480 RGAMKSDAIG
-490 VSDMMKGMTQDQVEA
+490 VSDMMKGMSQDQVEA

-564 EAVGRGS
+564 ESVGRGS

-595 TSIGSGQALPAIA
+595 TSIGSGQAIPAIA
-608 GSARGIA
+608 GSARGVA

-664 SATGIGAGQIS
+664 SLTGIGAGQIQ
-675 GGEQ
+675 GGE

>member
-1 MPRNITITFDDGTSH
+1 MADIERAKAALLAAH
-16 QYAGVPDNVTPEQ
+16 AAGDT
-29 VHQRA
+29 
-34 TQEHGKAITNI
+34 
-45 DGGNMSDSAYSQKPS
+45 DSAQKLADYIRADQTVSKGPS
-60 ESSSMAS
+60 ESSSMTR
-67 GRGAGGFTGGVL
+67 GRGAGGFTGGAL

-127 EEDYPIGSQVARGIS
+127 EEDYPIGSQVARGFS

-191 GGDALSGAAL
+191 GVDALSGGAL
-201 SAVTGGALSGIGSG
+201 SAVTGGGLSGVGSG
-215 IGAVGSNVAQR
+215 IGAVGSNIAQR

-257 ALTNATD
+257 ALTNASD

-302 QLAEGLI
+302 QLVEGLI

-314 GRAGRLSAAADES
+314 GRAGRLSAAANES
-327 LGTKGAGYQD
+327 LGTKGAEYQN

-345 KVTEA
+345 KATEA

-363 VDPELSGLLKAAD
+363 VDNELNSLLKASD
-376 SAHGGAELLS
+376 SAHGSAELS
-386 KLRQEVPIN
+386 AKLRREVPIN

-403 DIPFAALDKI
+403 DIPFAALDSI
-413 KQSLYDLGETSKRAG
+413 KRSLYDLGKDAKINNPNIS
-428 NKEVSAAYNKLRI
+428 NDYNSLRVALI
-441 SLTNKMDDLS
+441 NKMDDLS

-468 GPAQLQDAVESG
+468 SPAQLQDAVESG

-490 VSDMMKGMTQDQVEA
+490 VSDMMKGMTQDQVDA

-564 EAVGRGS
+564 ESVGRGS

-675 GGEQ
+675 GGE

>member
-1 MPRNITITFDDGTSH
+1 MADIERAKAALLAAH
-16 QYAGVPDNVTPEQ
+16 AAGDT
-29 VHQRA
+29 
-34 TQEHGKAITNI
+34 
-45 DGGNMSDSAYSQKPS
+45 DSAQQLADYIRADQTVSKGPS
-60 ESSSMAS
+60 ESSSMTR
-67 GRGAGGFTGGVL
+67 GRGTGGLTGGVL

-97 SGVLSTLQGK
+97 SGALSALQGK
-107 GYPSGYESG
+107 GYTPGYESG
-116 RDYVRGAVKQH
+116 RDYIRGAVKQH
-127 EEDYPIGSQVARGIS
+127 EEDYPIGSQVARGVS

-179 GESTAE
+179 GESTAQDLE
-185 DIVQRL
+185 GL
-191 GGDALSGAAL
+191 GGDALSGAVL
-201 SAVTGGALSGIGSG
+201 SAVTGGGLSGVGSG
-215 IGAVGSNVAQR
+215 IGAVGSNIAQR
-226 MSQGSAGQVARE
+226 VSQGSASQVARE

-257 ALTNATD
+257 ALTNASD

-302 QLAEGLI
+302 QLVEGLI

-314 GRAGRLSAAADES
+314 GRAGRLSAAANES
-327 LGTKGAGYQD
+327 LGTKGAEYQN

-345 KVTEA
+345 KATEA

-363 VDPELSGLLKAAD
+363 VDNELNSLLKASD
-376 SAHGGAELLS
+376 SAHGSAELS
-386 KLRQEVPIN
+386 AKLRREVPIN

-403 DIPFAALDKI
+403 DIPFAALDSI
-413 KQSLYDLGETSKRAG
+413 KRSLYDLGKDTKIS
-428 NKEVSAAYNKLRI
+428 NPNISNDYNSLRVALI
-441 SLTNKMDDLS
+441 NKMDDLS

-468 GPAQLQDAVESG
+468 SPAQLQDAVESG

>member
-1 MPRNITITFDDGTSH
+1 MADIERAKAALLAAH
-16 QYAGVPDNVTPEQ
+16 AAGDT
-29 VHQRA
+29 
-34 TQEHGKAITNI
+34 
-45 DGGNMSDSAYSQKPS
+45 DSAQKLADYIRADQEVSKGPS

-97 SGVLSTLQGK
+97 SGALSALQGK
-107 GYPSGYESG
+107 GYTPGYESG
-116 RDYVRGAVKQH
+116 RDYIRGAVKQH
-127 EEDYPIGSQVARGIS
+127 EEDYPIGSQVARGVS

-147 FIPGGQ
+147 LIPGGQ

-169 GAGYGAAQGV
+169 GGGYGAVQGV
-179 GESTAE
+179 GESTAQDAE
-185 DIVQRL
+185 GL
-191 GGDALSGAAL
+191 GRDALSGAAL
-201 SAVTGGALSGIGSG
+201 SAVAGGGLSGAGSAIGG
-215 IGAVGSNVAQR
+215 IASNITQR
-226 MSQGSAGQVARE
+226 MSPGKLQDQIRGSGATQVARE

-287 RQLLDTLATLPGRTK
+287 RQLLDTLATLPGRSK

-314 GRAGRLSAAADES
+314 GRAGRLTAAANES

-345 KVTEA
+345 KTKEA

-363 VDPELSGLLKAAD
+363 VDSELSGLLKAAD

-386 KLRQEVPIN
+386 RLRQEVPIN

-428 NKEVSAAYNKLRI
+428 NKEVGAAYNKLRI

-451 PKNEA
+451 PQNEA

-480 RGAMKTDAIG
+480 RGAMKSDAIG

-564 EAVGRGS
+564 ESVGRGS

-587 ISNAAQVA
+587 VSNAAQVA
-595 TSIGSGQALPAIA
+595 ASIGSGQALPAIA
-608 GSARGIA
+608 GSARGVA
-615 GMWNKVRMPE
+615 GMWNKVRTPE

-635 MMRGQGG
+635 TMRGQAG

-675 GGEQ
+675 GGE

>member
-1 MPRNITITFDDGTSH
+1 MADIERAKAALLAAH
-16 QYAGVPDNVTPEQ
+16 AAGDT
-29 VHQRA
+29 
-34 TQEHGKAITNI
+34 
-45 DGGNMSDSAYSQKPS
+45 DSAQKLADYIRADQAVSKESS
-60 ESSSMAS
+60 ESSSMTS
-67 GRGAGGFTGGVL
+67 GRGAGGLTGGVL

-97 SGVLSTLQGK
+97 SGALSALQGK
-107 GYPSGYESG
+107 GYTPGYESG
-116 RDYVRGAVKQH
+116 RDYIRGAVKQH
-127 EEDYPIGSQVARGIS
+127 EEDYPIGSQVARGVS

-147 FIPGGQ
+147 LIPGGQ

-179 GESTAE
+179 GESNAQDVE
-185 DIVQRL
+185 GL
-191 GGDALSGAAL
+191 GRDALSGGAL
-201 SAVTGGALSGIGSG
+201 SAVTGGALSGVGSG
-215 IGAVGSNVAQR
+215 IGAVGSNIAQR

-257 ALTNATD
+257 ALTNASD

-302 QLAEGLI
+302 QLVEGLI
-309 RERQS
+309 RDRQS
-314 GRAGRLSAAADES
+314 GRAGRLSSAANES
-327 LGTKGAGYQD
+327 LGTKGAEYQS

-345 KVTEA
+345 KATEA

-363 VDPELSGLLKAAD
+363 VDDELNSLLKASD
-376 SAHGGAELLS
+376 SAHGSAELSAKLRREVPIDLS
-386 KLRQEVPIN
+386 KLDV
-395 ISALKAGD
+395 GD
-403 DIPFAALDKI
+403 AVPFAALDTI
-413 KQSLYDLGETSKRAG
+413 KRSLYDLGKNAKINNPNIS
-428 NKEVSAAYNKLRI
+428 NDYNSLRVALI
-441 SLTNKMDDLS
+441 NKMDDLS

-480 RGAMKTDAIG
+480 RGAMKSDAIG

-564 EAVGRGS
+564 ESVGRGS

-577 YAAGDLDAQP
+577 YAAGDLDVQP

-615 GMWNKVRMPE
+615 GIYNKVRMPE

-664 SATGIGAGQIS
+664 SATGIGAGQIQ
-675 GGEQ
+675 GGE

>member
-1 MPRNITITFDDGTSH
+1 
-16 QYAGVPDNVTPEQ
+16 
-29 VHQRA
+29 
-34 TQEHGKAITNI
+34 
-45 DGGNMSDSAYSQKPS
+45 
-60 ESSSMAS
+60 MAS
-67 GRGAGGFTGGVL
+67 GRKAGGFTGGVL

-97 SGVLSTLQGK
+97 SGALSALQGK
-107 GYPSGYESG
+107 GYTPGYESG
-116 RDYVRGAVKQH
+116 RDYIRGAVKQH
-127 EEDYPIGSQVARGIS
+127 EEDYPIGSQVARGVS

-147 FIPGGQ
+147 LIPGGQ

-179 GESTAE
+179 GESTAQ
-185 DIVQRL
+185 DIEGL
-191 GGDALSGAAL
+191 GRDALSGGAL
-201 SAVTGGALSGIGSG
+201 SAVTGGALSGVGSG

-257 ALTNATD
+257 ALTNASD

-302 QLAEGLI
+302 QLVEGLI

-314 GRAGRLSAAADES
+314 GRAGRLSAAANES
-327 LGTKGAGYQD
+327 LGTKGAEYQN

-345 KVTEA
+345 KATEA

-363 VDPELSGLLKAAD
+363 VDNELNSLLKASD
-376 SAHGGAELLS
+376 SAHGSAELS
-386 KLRQEVPIN
+386 AKLRREVPIN

-403 DIPFAALDKI
+403 DIPFAALDSI
-413 KQSLYDLGETSKRAG
+413 KRSLYDLGKDAKINNPNIS
-428 NKEVSAAYNKLRI
+428 NDYNSLRVALI
-441 SLTNKMDDLS
+441 NKMDDLS

-468 GPAQLQDAVESG
+468 SPAQLQDAVESG

-564 EAVGRGS
+564 ESVGRGS

-577 YAAGDLDAQP
+577 YAAGDLDTQP

>member
-1 MPRNITITFDDGTSH
+1 MADIERAKAALLAAH
-16 QYAGVPDNVTPEQ
+16 AAGDT
-29 VHQRA
+29 
-34 TQEHGKAITNI
+34 
-45 DGGNMSDSAYSQKPS
+45 DSAQKLADYIRADQEVSKGPS

-107 GYPSGYESG
+107 GYTPGYESG
-116 RDYVRGAVKQH
+116 RDYIRGAVKQH
-127 EEDYPIGSQVARGIS
+127 EEDYPIGSQVARGVS

-147 FIPGGQ
+147 LIPGGQ

-169 GAGYGAAQGV
+169 GGGYGAAQGV
-179 GESTAE
+179 GESTAQDVE
-185 DIVQRL
+185 GL
-191 GGDALSGAAL
+191 GRDALSGAAL
-201 SAVTGGALSGIGSG
+201 SAVAGGGLSGAGSAIGG
-215 IGAVGSNVAQR
+215 IASNITQR
-226 MSQGSAGQVARE
+226 MSPGKLQDQIRGSGATQVARE

-287 RQLLDTLATLPGRTK
+287 RQLLDTLATLPGRSK

-314 GRAGRLSAAADES
+314 GRAGRLTAAANES

-345 KVTEA
+345 KTKEA

-363 VDPELSGLLKAAD
+363 VDSELSGLLKAAD

-386 KLRQEVPIN
+386 RLRQEVPIN

-428 NKEVSAAYNKLRI
+428 NKEVGAAYNKLRI

-451 PKNEA
+451 PQNEA

-480 RGAMKTDAIG
+480 RGAMKADAIG

-564 EAVGRGS
+564 ESVGRGS

-587 ISNAAQVA
+587 VSNAAQVA

-608 GSARGIA
+608 GSARGVA
-615 GMWNKVRMPE
+615 GMWNKVRTPE

-675 GGEQ
+675 GGE

>member
-1 MPRNITITFDDGTSH
+1 MADIERAKAALLAAH
-16 QYAGVPDNVTPEQ
+16 AAGDT
-29 VHQRA
+29 
-34 TQEHGKAITNI
+34 
-45 DGGNMSDSAYSQKPS
+45 DSAQKLADYIRADQAVSKESS

-116 RDYVRGAVKQH
+116 RDYIRGAVKQH
-127 EEDYPIGSQVARGIS
+127 EEDYPIGSQVARGVS

-147 FIPGGQ
+147 LIPGGQ

-179 GESTAE
+179 GESTAQDVE
-185 DIVQRL
+185 GL
-191 GGDALSGAAL
+191 GRDALSGGAL
-201 SAVTGGALSGIGSG
+201 SAVTGGALSGVGSG
-215 IGAVGSNVAQR
+215 IGAVGSNIAQR

-302 QLAEGLI
+302 QLVEILTRKRNSTRGD
-309 RERQS
+309 
-314 GRAGRLSAAADES
+314 RLSAAADEA

-386 KLRQEVPIN
+386 RLRQEVPIN

-428 NKEVSAAYNKLRI
+428 NKEVGAAYNKLRI

-480 RGAMKTDAIG
+480 RKAMGKDAIG
-490 VSDMMKGMTQDQVEA
+490 VSDMMKGMTQDQLEG
-505 FKVGAL
+505 FRIGAL
-511 QSLRDKVGTESG
+511 QSIRDQVGTPGG
-523 QTSLLKMWK
+523 QTKVLDMYRAK
-532 EPATSGKLKE
+532 ATSGKLKE
-542 IFGNDYKKFAADVAR
+542 IFGSDYKKFAADVAR

-564 EAVGRGS
+564 ESVGKGS
-571 QTASRL
+571 PTAGRL
-577 YAAGDLDAQP
+577 AAMADLDAQP

-608 GSARGIA
+608 GSARGVA

-664 SATGIGAGQIS
+664 SLTGIGAGQIQ
-675 GGEQ
+675 GGE

>member
-1 MPRNITITFDDGTSH
+1 MADIERAKAALLAAH
-16 QYAGVPDNVTPEQ
+16 AAGDT
-29 VHQRA
+29 
-34 TQEHGKAITNI
+34 
-45 DGGNMSDSAYSQKPS
+45 DSAQQLADYIRADQTVSKGPS
-60 ESSSMAS
+60 ESSSMTR
-67 GRGAGGFTGGVL
+67 GRGTGGFTGGVL

-97 SGVLSTLQGK
+97 SGALSALQGK
-107 GYPSGYESG
+107 GYTPGYESG
-116 RDYVRGAVKQH
+116 RDYIRGAVKQH
-127 EEDYPIGSQVARGIS
+127 EEDYPIGSQVARGVS

-147 FIPGGQ
+147 LIPGGQ

-179 GESTAE
+179 GESTAQ
-185 DIVQRL
+185 DIEGL

-201 SAVTGGALSGIGSG
+201 SAVAGGGLSGAGSAIGG
-215 IGAVGSNVAQR
+215 IASNITQR
-226 MSQGSAGQVARE
+226 MSPGKLQDQIRGSGATQVARE

-302 QLAEGLI
+302 QLVEGLI

-327 LGTKGAGYQD
+327 LGTKGAEYQN

-345 KVTEA
+345 KATEA

-363 VDPELSGLLKAAD
+363 VDNELNSLLKASD
-376 SAHGGAELLS
+376 SAHGSAELS
-386 KLRQEVPIN
+386 AKLRREVPIN

-403 DIPFAALDKI
+403 DIPFAALDSI
-413 KQSLYDLGETSKRAG
+413 KRSLYDLGKDAKINNPNIS
-428 NKEVSAAYNKLRI
+428 NDYNSLRVALI
-441 SLTNKMDDLS
+441 NKMDDLS

-468 GPAQLQDAVESG
+468 SPAQLQDAVESG

-490 VSDMMKGMTQDQVEA
+490 VSDLMKGMTQDQVEA

-564 EAVGRGS
+564 ESVGRGS

-675 GGEQ
+675 GGE

>member
-1 MPRNITITFDDGTSH
+1 VG
-16 QYAGVPDNVTPEQ
+16 
-29 VHQRA
+29 
-34 TQEHGKAITNI
+34 
-45 DGGNMSDSAYSQKPS
+45 
-60 ESSSMAS
+60 S
-67 GRGAGGFTGGVL
+67 GAL
-79 SALQGPTLG
+79 SALQG
-88 FLDEAAGVG
+88 
-97 SGVLSTLQGK
+97 K
-107 GYPSGYESG
+107 GYTPGYESG
-116 RDYVRGAVKQH
+116 RDYIRGAVKQH
-127 EEDYPIGSQVARGIS
+127 EEDYPIGSQVARGVS

-147 FIPGGQ
+147 LIPGGQ

-179 GESTAE
+179 GESTAQDVE
-185 DIVQRL
+185 GL
-191 GGDALSGAAL
+191 GRDALSGGAL
-201 SAVTGGALSGIGSG
+201 SAVTGGALSGVGSG

-251 LAQTPG
+251 LAQAPG
-257 ALTNATD
+257 ALTNASD

-287 RQLLDTLATLPGRTK
+287 RQLLDTLAILPGRTK
-302 QLAEGLI
+302 QLVEILTRKRNSTRGD
-309 RERQS
+309 
-314 GRAGRLSAAADES
+314 RLSAAADEA

-363 VDPELSGLLKAAD
+363 VDDELNSLLKASD
-376 SAHGGAELLS
+376 SAHGGAELSAKLRREVPIDLS
-386 KLRQEVPIN
+386 KLDV
-395 ISALKAGD
+395 GD
-403 DIPFAALDKI
+403 AVPFAALDTI
-413 KQSLYDLGETSKRAG
+413 KRSLYDLGKDAKIKNPNIS
-428 NKEVSAAYNKLRI
+428 NDYNSLRVALI
-441 SLTNKMDDLS
+441 NKMDDLS
-451 PKNEA
+451 PKNAA

-468 GPAQLQDAVESG
+468 SPAQLQDAVESG
-480 RGAMKTDAIG
+480 RKAMGKDAIG
-490 VSDMMKGMTQDQVEA
+490 VSDMMKGMTQDQLEG
-505 FKVGAL
+505 FRIGAL
-511 QSLRDKVGTESG
+511 QSIRDQVGTPGG
-523 QTSLLKMWK
+523 QTKVLDMYRAK
-532 EPATSGKLKE
+532 ATSGKLKE
-542 IFGNDYKKFAADVAR
+542 IFGSDYKKFAADVAR

-564 EAVGRGS
+564 ESVGKGS
-571 QTASRL
+571 PSAGRL
-577 YAAGDLDAQP
+577 AAMADLDAEP

-608 GSARGIA
+608 GSARGVA

-664 SATGIGAGQIS
+664 SLTGIGAGQIQ
-675 GGEQ
+675 GGE

>member
-1 MPRNITITFDDGTSH
+1 MADIERAKAALLAAH
-16 QYAGVPDNVTPEQ
+16 AAGDT
-29 VHQRA
+29 
-34 TQEHGKAITNI
+34 
-45 DGGNMSDSAYSQKPS
+45 DSAQKLADYIRADQTVSKESS

-97 SGVLSTLQGK
+97 SGALSALQGK
-107 GYPSGYESG
+107 GYTPGYESG
-116 RDYVRGAVKQH
+116 RDYIRGAVKQH
-127 EEDYPIGSQVARGIS
+127 EEDYPIGSQVARGVS

-147 FIPGGQ
+147 LIPGGQ

-169 GAGYGAAQGV
+169 GAGYGAAQGI
-179 GESTAE
+179 GESTAQDVE
-185 DIVQRL
+185 GL
-191 GGDALSGAAL
+191 GRDALSGGAL
-201 SAVTGGALSGIGSG
+201 SAVTGGALSGVGSG
-215 IGAVGSNVAQR
+215 IGAVGSNIAQR

-302 QLAEGLI
+302 QLVEGLI
-309 RERQS
+309 RDRQS
-314 GRAGRLSAAADES
+314 GRAGRLSSAANES
-327 LGTKGAGYQD
+327 LGTKGAEYQS

-345 KVTEA
+345 KATEA

-363 VDPELSGLLKAAD
+363 VDDELNSLLKASD
-376 SAHGGAELLS
+376 SAHGSAELSAKLRREVPIDLS
-386 KLRQEVPIN
+386 KLDV
-395 ISALKAGD
+395 GD
-403 DIPFAALDKI
+403 AVPFAALDTI
-413 KQSLYDLGETSKRAG
+413 KRSLYDLGKDAKIKNPNIS
-428 NKEVSAAYNKLRI
+428 NDYNSLRVALI
-441 SLTNKMDDLS
+441 NKMDDLS

-480 RGAMKTDAIG
+480 RGAMKSDAIG
-490 VSDMMKGMTQDQVEA
+490 VSDMMKGMSQDQVEA

-564 EAVGRGS
+564 ESVGRGS

-608 GSARGIA
+608 GSARGVA

-664 SATGIGAGQIS
+664 SLTGIGAGQIQ
-675 GGEQ
+675 GGE

>member
-1 MPRNITITFDDGTSH
+1 MPRNITVTFDDGTSH

-34 TQEHGKAITNI
+34 TQENGKAITNI
-45 DGGNMSDSAYSQKPS
+45 DGGNLSDSASSQKPT

-107 GYPSGYESG
+107 GYPSGYKSG
-116 RDYVRGAVKQH
+116 RDYIRGAVKQH
-127 EEDYPIGSQVARGIS
+127 EEDYPIGSQVAKVIT

-147 FIPGGQ
+147 LIPGGQ
-153 ARTATTLA
+153 AGTATALA

-169 GAGYGAAQGV
+169 GGGYGAAQGV

-185 DIVQRL
+185 DISQRL
-191 GGDALSGAAL
+191 GSDALTGGAL
-201 SAVTGGALSGIGSG
+201 SAVTGGALSGAGSA
-215 IGAVGSNVAQR
+215 ISAVGSNIAQR
-226 MSQGSAGQVARE
+226 VSQGSAGQVARE
-238 KLAEALGRDARGT
+238 KLAEALDRGSRGI

-287 RQLLDTLATLPGRTK
+287 RQLLDTLATLPGKTK
-302 QLAEGLI
+302 QLVEGLI

-314 GRAGRLSAAADES
+314 GRAGRLSAAANES

-337 TIQSLIDR
+337 TIQNLIDR
-345 KVTEA
+345 KATEA

-363 VDPELSGLLKAAD
+363 VDDELNSLLKASD
-376 SAHGGAELLS
+376 SAHGSAELSAKLRREVPIDLS
-386 KLRQEVPIN
+386 KLDV
-395 ISALKAGD
+395 GD
-403 DIPFAALDKI
+403 AVPFAALDTI
-413 KQSLYDLGETSKRAG
+413 KRSLYDLGKNAKINNPNIS
-428 NKEVSAAYNKLRI
+428 NDYNSLRVALI
-441 SLTNKMDDLS
+441 NKMDDLS
-451 PKNEA
+451 PQNEA

-480 RGAMKTDAIG
+480 RGAMKADAIG

-557 EARLKEL
+557 EARLKDL
-564 EAVGRGS
+564 EFVGRGS

-587 ISNAAQVA
+587 VSNAAQVA
-595 TSIGSGQALPAIA
+595 ASIGSGQVLPAIA
-608 GSARGIA
+608 GSARGIT
-615 GMWNKVRMPE
+615 GMWNKVRTPE

-635 MMRGQGG
+635 MMRGQAG

-649 KPMMDRLAAERLRRA
+649 KPMMDKLAAERLRRA

-675 GGEQ
+675 GGE

>member
-1 MPRNITITFDDGTSH
+1 MADIERAKAALLAAH
-16 QYAGVPDNVTPEQ
+16 AAGDT
-29 VHQRA
+29 
-34 TQEHGKAITNI
+34 
-45 DGGNMSDSAYSQKPS
+45 DSAQQLADYIRADQTVSKGPS

-67 GRGAGGFTGGVL
+67 GRKAGGFTGGVL

-97 SGVLSTLQGK
+97 SGALSALQGK
-107 GYPSGYESG
+107 GYTPGYESG
-116 RDYVRGAVKQH
+116 RDYIRGAVKQH
-127 EEDYPIGSQVARGIS
+127 EEDYPIGSQVARGVS

-147 FIPGGQ
+147 LIPGGQ

-179 GESTAE
+179 GESTAQ
-185 DIVQRL
+185 DIEGL

-201 SAVTGGALSGIGSG
+201 SAVAGGGLSGAGSAIGG
-215 IGAVGSNVAQR
+215 IASNITQR
-226 MSQGSAGQVARE
+226 MSPGKLQDQIRGSGATQVARE

-302 QLAEGLI
+302 QLVEGLI

-327 LGTKGAGYQD
+327 LGTKGAEYQN

-345 KVTEA
+345 KATEA

-363 VDPELSGLLKAAD
+363 VDNELNSLLKASD
-376 SAHGGAELLS
+376 SAHGSAELS
-386 KLRQEVPIN
+386 AKLRREVPIN

-403 DIPFAALDKI
+403 DIPFAALDSI
-413 KQSLYDLGETSKRAG
+413 KRSLYDLGKDAKINNPNIS
-428 NKEVSAAYNKLRI
+428 NDYNSLRVALI
-441 SLTNKMDDLS
+441 NKMDDLS

-468 GPAQLQDAVESG
+468 SPAQLQDAVESG

-490 VSDMMKGMTQDQVEA
+490 VSDLMKGMTQDQVEA

-564 EAVGRGS
+564 ESVGRGS

-675 GGEQ
+675 GGE

>member
-1 MPRNITITFDDGTSH
+1 MADIERAKAALLAAH
-16 QYAGVPDNVTPEQ
+16 AAGDT
-29 VHQRA
+29 
-34 TQEHGKAITNI
+34 
-45 DGGNMSDSAYSQKPS
+45 DSAQKLADYIRADQEVSKGSS

-67 GRGAGGFTGGVL
+67 GRKAGGFTGGAL

-97 SGVLSTLQGK
+97 SGALSALQGK
-107 GYPSGYESG
+107 GYTPGYESG
-116 RDYVRGAVKQH
+116 RDYIRGAVKQH
-127 EEDYPIGSQVARGIS
+127 EEDYPIGSQVARGVS

-147 FIPGGQ
+147 LIPGGQ

-179 GESTAE
+179 GESTAQ
-185 DIVQRL
+185 DIEGL
-191 GGDALSGAAL
+191 GRDALSGGAL
-201 SAVTGGALSGIGSG
+201 SAVTGGALSGVGSG

-302 QLAEGLI
+302 QLVEGLI

-314 GRAGRLSAAADES
+314 GRAGRLSAAANES
-327 LGTKGAGYQD
+327 LGTKGAEYQN

-345 KVTEA
+345 KATEA

-363 VDPELSGLLKAAD
+363 VDNELNSLLKASD
-376 SAHGGAELLS
+376 SAHGSAELS
-386 KLRQEVPIN
+386 AKLRREVPIN

-403 DIPFAALDKI
+403 DIPFAALDSI
-413 KQSLYDLGETSKRAG
+413 KRSLYDLGKDTKIS
-428 NKEVSAAYNKLRI
+428 NPNISNDYNSLRVALI
-441 SLTNKMDDLS
+441 NKMDDLS

-468 GPAQLQDAVESG
+468 SPAQLQDAVESG